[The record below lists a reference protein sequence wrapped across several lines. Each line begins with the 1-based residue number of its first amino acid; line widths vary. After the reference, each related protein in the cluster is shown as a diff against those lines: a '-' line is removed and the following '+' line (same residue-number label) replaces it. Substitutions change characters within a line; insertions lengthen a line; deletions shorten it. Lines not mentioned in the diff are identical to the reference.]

1 MVTRSVEM
9 IVSILAVLKSGG
21 SYIPID
27 PAYPQERIEYML
39 NNSNSK
45 FLLTF
50 EALKDKV
57 SYNKKIFV
65 ELENSSLYSHTNKHL
80 KPINK
85 PTDSSYIIYTSGSTG
100 LPKGVVLNHKALSNL
115 TKYCHNY
122 VEYLKDNKYR
132 TIVSV
137 TTVSFDIFIFET
149 LISLTRGLKLVIA
162 NEDEQNIPRLLNNL
176 IEKYDIS
183 IIQTTPARMQIFVN
197 NYSSMPM
204 LKNLKY
210 ITLAGEPLPI
220 TLANRLKE
228 ISGAKIYNGYGPS
241 ETTVFSTL
249 TDVTDQRVI
258 TIGKPLSNTQIYIL
272 DKNLHLVP
280 IGYTGE
286 LYIAGDGVGK
296 GYLNN
301 PELTNKSFLPNLFTP
316 GTIMYKSGDLG
327 CYLPNGEIL
336 CLGRSDNQVKIRGLR
351 IELEEIE
358 HKILDNKDITSC
370 VVAKKVDENSHE
382 FLCAYYTATKT
393 VQVEELRAYLSK
405 QLPNYMVPQYF
416 MELEKLPYTPNGKV
430 NRKVLPLPKLVKKHK
445 TSLPPRNNT
454 DKELLKIIQDL
465 LNIKDIS
472 INDSFFEIG
481 GDSLTA
487 INLCTC
493 IYDTYSIDIS
503 VKDIF
508 EHPILSDL
516 SDFIQSRA
524 SSTKKIELIKCPSQ
538 EDYPVSNSQKGVYY
552 SSIIAGTSSVIYN
565 VPGGLFLSEI
575 PDVSKLEKCFQTL
588 ISRHEVLRTY
598 FIIKN
603 EELFQKIEKNVSIKL
618 EVDEKSI
625 DESQIKKYFNKF
637 VKPFDLSKAPLLRVK
652 LVYIKNSNKYKSLLL
667 IDMHHIICDGT
678 SLQILTQ
685 ELCTLYNNN
694 NLQKLEYSYKDF
706 VWTELKYLNSDMS
719 NSAKNYFISQLN
731 GKLPVLSMPTAHARP
746 AVQNFDG
753 KKIYFSANENLVSSI
768 NEICKN
774 SGITPYMFTLAAYYI
789 LLYIYS
795 NQNDIIVGSPIIGR
809 NFTQMNSIIG
819 MFVNTLPI
827 RAHIDSKQS
836 FKDFLLT
843 IKEKCLNNYRYQL
856 YPFDTLL
863 KILNVK
869 RDPSR
874 NPIYDT
880 IFTFQN
886 TKKININLG
895 NINADIYSNDVNISK
910 YDLSLEIVPSDN
922 SYNMNFEYCTL
933 LFNDDFMQSLC
944 ANYLQILELL
954 VSNIDIT
961 IKDINIDKNN
971 TLNKFVDTA
980 IPTKVSN
987 TLPRNEIDKKMLD
1000 IIKSLMNIDVLY
1012 VSDSLF
1018 DLGGDSL
1025 TAINLCTRIYDDFNV
1040 QLYVKDIFEHPIIME
1055 LSDIISS
1062 QTKKAKSS
1070 ALKKAPANINYPVS
1084 YAEQSI
1090 YFASIMAGNNSVNYN
1105 IPCGLFFDKMPNI
1118 KKLELSFQALIK
1130 RHEVLR
1136 TFFEFNENSLV
1147 QKVQKQLE
1155 FNLDVVKE
1163 PILESEVEKYYNEFI
1178 KPFDLSTPPLFK
1190 TKLLRIKDSEKY
1202 QALLLFDIH
1211 HIICDGTSLNILI
1224 DDLCAF
1230 YNSENLPALTVT
1242 YKDFSF
1248 NEKELLSS
1256 NKMKEAETY
1265 WISHLENNLPVLRM
1279 PTNYPRPAI
1288 QSFNGSKVYCS
1299 LSSDNVKK
1307 IEDICKKL
1315 EITPY
1320 IFTLAAYYV
1329 LLYNYTAQDD
1339 IVIGSPYSGR
1349 TYQEI
1354 QNIVG
1359 MFVNTLPIRAQI
1371 DRNSS
1376 FEMLLKSLKDICFNA
1391 YKYQSYPFELLV
1403 RKLNIPRNTSRNPIF
1418 DTIFVFQNTM
1428 KFDAKFKDLNVS
1440 YYSNDN
1446 KVSKFDLS
1454 LEIVPNSKGFDI
1466 NFEYCT
1472 DLFTRKFIQTLST
1485 QYIDILKQVI
1495 SNINTNICDINI
1507 NSESENLLQLSD
1519 TALNDIEH
1527 AIYQY
1532 PNIDKAH
1539 VQLDSANKIVA
1550 YYSSTH
1556 NITASDLKAFIQR
1569 KLPSY
1574 FIPEHFIQL
1583 DKLKLNAEGKIDE
1596 KVLNKLQNNN
1606 NYEEPSTKNQKI
1618 LAQMFKDVLKLNDVS
1633 INDNFFE
1640 IGGDSLYAIQLQ
1652 IEAFNKGLEFSYR
1665 DIFTYPTIKQ
1675 LAEQISK
1682 STSHVKRDNY
1692 DYSKLNELL
1701 SKNTGKIISKKEK
1714 IKNILLTGAT
1724 GYMGSH
1730 IIDNL
1735 IRHTKCNIYCLIRA
1749 KNNMDPQA
1757 RLLDTLRF
1765 YFGPKYDKYIFN
1777 RIFVIEGDITAKNF
1791 KLTKD
1796 LYNRIGNNVS
1806 CVINSAAIVKHYGN
1820 SEIFNTT
1827 NVSGTQN
1834 IIDFCLK
1841 FNCKLIH
1848 LSTLSVS
1855 GNIFETDNY
1864 QVSDLSTQ
1872 TIFSEKDLYIGQDL
1886 SNIYIHTKFI
1896 AERLILENILNN
1908 NLNAKIIRLGN
1919 ITNRYSDGAFQINV
1933 SENAFINRIHSF
1945 LQLGCFPDYLLDNY
1959 MEFTPV
1965 DYCAD
1970 AVVKIAL
1977 QSNNYTVFHVYNN
1990 NHITFRELKEIF
2002 DKLHYDMQI
2011 VTKEEFNT
2019 KVKLLSS
2026 NPETKNYISGI
2037 INDFGKDKQ
2046 LKYYTNIQIKNDFTN
2061 KLLNSLLFRWPKINR
2076 QYINKYL
2083 IYLRSIGY
2091 IK

>member
-9 IVSILAVLKSGG
+9 IVGILAVLKSGG

-50 EALKDKV
+50 ETLKDKV

-122 VEYLKDNKYR
+122 VEYLQDNKYR

-249 TDVTDQRVI
+249 TDVTDQKVI

-296 GYLNN
+296 GYLNK
-301 PELTNKSFLPNLFTP
+301 PELTSKSFLSNPFNP

-327 CYLPNGEIL
+327 RYLPNGEIL

-358 HKILDNKDITSC
+358 HKILDNKAITNC

-382 FLCAYYTATKT
+382 FLCAYYTASQT
-393 VQVEELRAYLSK
+393 VQVEELRAYLAK

-430 NRKVLPLPKLVKKHK
+430 NRKVLPLPKLVKKQK
-445 TSLPPRNNT
+445 ISMPARNNT
-454 DKELLKIIQDL
+454 DKELLKIIQEL
-465 LNIKDIS
+465 LNIKDVS

-487 INLCTC
+487 INLCTY
-493 IYDTYSIDIS
+493 IYDTYSI
-503 VKDIF
+503 
-508 EHPILSDL
+508 
-516 SDFIQSRA
+516 
-524 SSTKKIELIKCPSQ
+524 
-538 EDYPVSNSQKGVYY
+538 
-552 SSIIAGTSSVIYN
+552 
-565 VPGGLFLSEI
+565 
-575 PDVSKLEKCFQTL
+575 
-588 ISRHEVLRTY
+588 
-598 FIIKN
+598 
-603 EELFQKIEKNVSIKL
+603 
-618 EVDEKSI
+618 
-625 DESQIKKYFNKF
+625 
-637 VKPFDLSKAPLLRVK
+637 
-652 LVYIKNSNKYKSLLL
+652 
-667 IDMHHIICDGT
+667 
-678 SLQILTQ
+678 
-685 ELCTLYNNN
+685 
-694 NLQKLEYSYKDF
+694 
-706 VWTELKYLNSDMS
+706 
-719 NSAKNYFISQLN
+719 
-731 GKLPVLSMPTAHARP
+731 
-746 AVQNFDG
+746 
-753 KKIYFSANENLVSSI
+753 
-768 NEICKN
+768 
-774 SGITPYMFTLAAYYI
+774 
-789 LLYIYS
+789 
-795 NQNDIIVGSPIIGR
+795 
-809 NFTQMNSIIG
+809 
-819 MFVNTLPI
+819 
-827 RAHIDSKQS
+827 
-836 FKDFLLT
+836 
-843 IKEKCLNNYRYQL
+843 
-856 YPFDTLL
+856 
-863 KILNVK
+863 
-869 RDPSR
+869 
-874 NPIYDT
+874 
-880 IFTFQN
+880 
-886 TKKININLG
+886 
-895 NINADIYSNDVNISK
+895 NIS
-910 YDLSLEIVPSDN
+910 
-922 SYNMNFEYCTL
+922 
-933 LFNDDFMQSLC
+933 
-944 ANYLQILELL
+944 
-954 VSNIDIT
+954 
-961 IKDINIDKNN
+961 
-971 TLNKFVDTA
+971 
-980 IPTKVSN
+980 
-987 TLPRNEIDKKMLD
+987 
-1000 IIKSLMNIDVLY
+1000 
-1012 VSDSLF
+1012 
-1018 DLGGDSL
+1018 
-1025 TAINLCTRIYDDFNV
+1025 
-1040 QLYVKDIFEHPIIME
+1040 VKDIFEHPIIME
-1055 LSDIISS
+1055 LSDILSHLS
-1062 QTKKAKSS
+1062 KSS
-1070 ALKKAPANINYPVS
+1070 NKKQLLRVSKQSEYIVS

-1105 IPCGLFFDKMPNI
+1105 IPCGLLFDKVPNI
-1118 KKLELSFQALIK
+1118 KKLELSFQLLIK
-1130 RHEVLR
+1130 RHEILR
-1136 TFFEFNENSLV
+1136 TFFEFHENSLV
-1147 QKVQKQLE
+1147 QKVQNQLE
-1155 FNLDVVKE
+1155 FNLEVVKE
-1163 PILESEVEKYYNEFI
+1163 PILENEIKKYYNEFI
-1178 KPFDLSTPPLFK
+1178 KPFNLSTPPLFK
-1190 TKLLRIKDSEKY
+1190 TRLLRIKDSENYK
-1202 QALLLFDIH
+1202 ALLLFDIH
-1211 HIICDGTSLNILI
+1211 HIICDGTSLKILI

-1230 YNSENLPALTVT
+1230 YNSEQLPKLTVT

-1248 NEKELLSS
+1248 NERKLLSS
-1256 NKMKEAETY
+1256 NRMKEAETY
-1265 WISHLENNLPVLRM
+1265 WISHLESNLPVLRM
-1279 PTNYPRPAI
+1279 PTNFPRPAI
-1288 QSFNGSKVYCS
+1288 QSFNGSKVCCS
-1299 LSSDNVKK
+1299 LSTNYVRQ
-1307 IEDICKKL
+1307 IEDICKNFG
-1315 EITPY
+1315 ITPY

-1339 IVIGSPYSGR
+1339 IVIGSPYNGR
-1349 TYQEI
+1349 TYQEV

-1359 MFVNTLPIRAQI
+1359 MFVNTLPIRAKI

-1376 FEMLLKSLKDICFNA
+1376 FEMFLKSLKDICLNA

-1403 RKLNIPRNTSRNPIF
+1403 RKLNIPRNASRNPIF

-1428 KFDAKFKDLNVS
+1428 NFDAKFKDLNVS

-1446 KVSKFDLS
+1446 KISKFDLS
-1454 LEIVPNSKGFDI
+1454 LEIIPNIKGFDI

-1472 DLFTRKFIQTLST
+1472 DLFTKSFIQTLST

-1507 NSESENLLQLSD
+1507 HSESENLLQLSD
-1519 TALNDIEH
+1519 TSLNDIEH

-1539 VQLDSANKIVA
+1539 VQLNSANKIVA
-1550 YYSSTH
+1550 YFSSTH
-1556 NITASDLKAFIQR
+1556 NITVSDLKAFIQR

-1574 FIPEHFIQL
+1574 FIPEHFVQL
-1583 DKLKLNAEGKIDE
+1583 DKLKLNDEGKIDE
-1596 KVLNKLQNNN
+1596 KLLNKLQNKYK
-1606 NYEEPSTKNQKI
+1606 YEEPSTKNQKI
-1618 LAQMFKDVLKLNDVS
+1618 LAQMFKDVLKLDDVS

-1652 IEAFNKGLEFSYR
+1652 IEAFSKGLEFSYR

-1682 STSHVKRDNY
+1682 STSPVERDNY
-1692 DYSKLNELL
+1692 DYSKINELL

-1730 IIDNL
+1730 ILDNL
-1735 IRHTKCNIYCLIRA
+1735 LKHTKCNIYCLIRA
-1749 KNNMDPQA
+1749 KNNTDPQT
-1757 RLLDTLRF
+1757 RLLDILRF
-1765 YFGPKYDKYIFN
+1765 YFGPKYDKYLFK
-1777 RIFVIEGDITAKNF
+1777 RLFVVEGDITAKNL
-1791 KLTKD
+1791 KLSRD
-1796 LYNRIGNNVS
+1796 VYERLGNNVS

-1820 SEIFNTT
+1820 SNVFNNT
-1827 NVSGTQN
+1827 NISGTQN
-1834 IIDFCLK
+1834 IVDFCNK

-1864 QVSDLSTQ
+1864 QVSDLSSQ

-1933 SENAFINRIHSF
+1933 SENAFLNRIHSF

-1990 NHITFRELKEIF
+1990 NHITFRELKDIF
-2002 DKLHYDMQI
+2002 DKLHYDIQI

-2026 NPETKNYISGI
+2026 NTETKNFISGI
-2037 INDFGKDKQ
+2037 INDFGKNKQ

-2076 QYINKYL
+2076 QYINKYI